1 MVEKIRHNGNEF
13 SISELSDIAKARLA
27 KAQKIEEKILEKK
40 KMIAV
45 LNRAK
50 ISYIE
55 ELKKEIL
62 AVKAGFNFL
71 D

>member
-13 SISELSDIAKARLA
+13 PISELSDVAKARLA
-27 KAQKIEEKILEKK
+27 KAQKIEENILEKK
-40 KMIAV
+40 KMIAI